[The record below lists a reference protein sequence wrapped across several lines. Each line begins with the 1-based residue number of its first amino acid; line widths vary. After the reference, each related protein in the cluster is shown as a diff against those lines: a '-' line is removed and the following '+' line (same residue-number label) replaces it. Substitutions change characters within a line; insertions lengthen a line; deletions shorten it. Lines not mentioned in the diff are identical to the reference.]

1 MPVST
6 NCIKGV
12 MQDRIFH
19 CEDGSH
25 YFFYLRKG
33 LSIPEGIDIFLQLDQ
48 HGVVI
53 DYVNA

>member
-1 MPVST
+1 MR
-6 NCIKGV
+6 CLRGV
-12 MQDRIFH
+12 MRDRIFC

-25 YFFYLRKG
+25 HFFYLRKG

-48 HGVVI
+48 YDVVI